1 MVAELRSGGGTALG
15 SLFYA
20 TPAISNLTV
29 AVIPHKGTPHLGNPQ
44 VPLRQCFPKHLTH
57 HLSCEALCGN
67 RHEGNLPDPSFPF
80 LAQDPQGA

>member
-1 MVAELRSGGGTALG
+1 MVAELPSGGGTALG

-44 VPLRQCFPKHLTH
+44 VPLKQCFPKHLTVTFVTCPVKPFVETGMKRTS
-57 HLSCEALCGN
+57 LT
-67 RHEGNLPDPSFPF
+67 LPSPS
-80 LAQDPQGA
+80 